1 MLPGVL
7 LESCQIAKAGF
18 QQSQV
23 WNSASPWHRNS
34 INLNPIGRRRI
45 LCRSDAEVLAY
56 KMIRSRGADPLAL
69 NHSYR
74 MALTGSRWAA
84 RLAGSQQAKT
94 PTEAKVKAT
103 ARMTDGSERKPP
115 FGIEAMR

>member
-1 MLPGVL
+1 MPNRQG
-7 LESCQIAKAGF
+7 GF
-18 QQSQV
+18 PAV
-23 WNSASPWHRNS
+23 ASPEECLALTSPFNKCEPYRSTAHSLPHGRGGSRVQNDRN
-34 INLNPIGRRRI
+34 
-45 LCRSDAEVLAY
+45 
-56 KMIRSRGADPLAL
+56 RGADPLAL

-84 RLAGSQQAKT
+84 RLEGSQQAKT
-94 PTEAKVKAT
+94 PTEAKVKDT